1 MNLKPLLSSLA
12 IGAAVISSM
21 AATNDLKVNVG
32 KPGAPIQPT
41 MYGIF
46 FEDINYAADGGLYA
60 EKIINRSFEFP
71 QPLMGWRAS
80 GSVEVRTDGA
90 PFDRAPHYVRLA
102 PSGHP
107 HKHTAIENEGFFG
120 VSVERG
126 KEYRLSL
133 WGRADGN
140 DTARIRVEIADPASM
155 GETHTLA
162 KADIRILPGEWRRYE
177 VMLKPSKSVER
188 GRLRIFLVHPDHAVD
203 LEHISLMPTDT
214 WKGRRNGLRADLVE
228 KLADLRPGVFRFP
241 GGCIVEGTDLASRY
255 QWKNTV
261 GPVENRPVNENR
273 WH

>member
-1 MNLKPLLSSLA
+1 MKIKRQILSALV
-12 IGAAVISSM
+12 AATLPVAAM
-21 AATNDLKVNVG
+21 AARIEVNTAA
-32 KPGAPIQPT
+32 KRAAEIPPT
-41 MYGIF
+41 LYGLF

-80 GSVEVRTDGA
+80 GSVEVRTDDA

-133 WGRADGN
+133 WGRAEYN

-162 KADIRILPGEWRRYE
+162 KADIRVLPGEWRRYE
-177 VMLKPSKSVER
+177 VTLKP
-188 GRLRIFLVHPDHAVD
+188 
-203 LEHISLMPTDT
+203 
-214 WKGRRNGLRADLVE
+214 
-228 KLADLRPGVFRFP
+228 
-241 GGCIVEGTDLASRY
+241 
-255 QWKNTV
+255 
-261 GPVENRPVNENR
+261 
-273 WH
+273 